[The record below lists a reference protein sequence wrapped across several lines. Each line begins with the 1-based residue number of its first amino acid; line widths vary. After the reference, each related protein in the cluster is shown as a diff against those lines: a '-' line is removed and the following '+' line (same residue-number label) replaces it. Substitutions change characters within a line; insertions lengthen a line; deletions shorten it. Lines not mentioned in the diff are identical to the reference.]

1 MDTLKKNKS
10 KGTTPHKKKTGNMK
24 LQITELKQSIAAMQS
39 ELSKDDNKSGS
50 DSDVPH
56 NAGDALG
63 GHQNKKQKKE

>member
-39 ELSKDDNKSGS
+39 ELSKVAPTQMSLTML
-50 DSDVPH
+50 VTP
-56 NAGDALG
+56 
-63 GHQNKKQKKE
+63 